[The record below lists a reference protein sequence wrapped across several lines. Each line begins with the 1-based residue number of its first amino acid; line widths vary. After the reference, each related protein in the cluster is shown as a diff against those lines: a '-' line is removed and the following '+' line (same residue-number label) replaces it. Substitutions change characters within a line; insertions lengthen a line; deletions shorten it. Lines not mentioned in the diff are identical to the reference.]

1 MPIDLDGIS
10 GGATLLLAMGGH
22 TSCSLSCQFV
32 ARRPVTNRAV
42 GRCVRWKILSRRSA
56 SKTATALLLNSSS
69 SNNMIDASIV
79 DLAAKGT
86 EALAV
91 GREKAAT
98 AYTTVMAQP
107 VVQAATTKSGAVA
120 EQLRAKVDEKGIS
133 HTIVIEAAVYIL
145 QQKVLQVMCM
155 WMVPSSL

>member
-69 SNNMIDASIV
+69 SNGPISLPPYV
-79 DLAAKGT
+79 SRAALLGVRRRP
-86 EALAV
+86 AVGPAAARRVVRLRRWLAV
-91 GREKAAT
+91 GVIR
-98 AYTTVMAQP
+98 TV
-107 VVQAATTKSGAVA
+107 
-120 EQLRAKVDEKGIS
+120 L
-133 HTIVIEAAVYIL
+133 
-145 QQKVLQVMCM
+145 
-155 WMVPSSL
+155 